1 MVPQSRLVIVGTPCT
16 DVVNQC
22 VMFRKRTD
30 KKSGR
35 KKPRFGDV
43 DITFHGAPDAE
54 LSVHGDASALTADAT
69 AELGPTAEE
78 IVTSTPKQK

>member
-1 MVPQSRLVIVGTPCT
+1 
-16 DVVNQC
+16 
-22 VMFRKRTD
+22 MFRKRND

-35 KKPRFGDV
+35 KKPRLGDV

-54 LSVHGDASALTADAT
+54 VTAPADDTAFTADT
-69 AELGPTAEE
+69 SVELEPKAEPADD